1 MSGIFIAS
9 IKMKNAFVDYV
20 LENIIAGLLIFVAG
34 FGIGYIVSILLK
46 RKKKKNLNQWPKN

>member
-1 MSGIFIAS
+1 MT
-9 IKMKNAFVDYV
+9 NAFVDYV
-20 LENIIAGLLIFVAG
+20 LENIMGGVLIFIVG